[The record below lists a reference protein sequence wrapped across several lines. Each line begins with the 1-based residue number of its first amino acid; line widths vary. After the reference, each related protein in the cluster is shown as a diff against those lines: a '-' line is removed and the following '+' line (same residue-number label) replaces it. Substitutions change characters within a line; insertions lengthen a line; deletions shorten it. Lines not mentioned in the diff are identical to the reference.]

1 MASFINSIMIAL
13 FRKEISGF
21 FSSLTGYI
29 VILVF
34 LLINSLFM
42 WVFPGDLNVLDGGYA
57 NIDTLFIIAPW
68 VFLFLIPAIT
78 MRMFADEKKSGTLE
92 LLLTRP
98 LTDFQIVLAK
108 FMAGLTLVIFS
119 LVPALIY
126 FLSVYLLGN
135 PVGDIDAG
143 AAWGSFIGLFLLAAV
158 YVGIG
163 LFTSSVTDNIIVSFI
178 LAAILSAFMYTG
190 FELLGHISIFQS
202 FASFLVGL
210 GINEHYTSLSR
221 GVIDSRDVIYYL
233 AVVAIFLL
241 ITKTVLNSRRW

>member
-1 MASFINSIMIAL
+1 MIAL

-29 VILVF
+29 VVLVF
-34 LLINSLFM
+34 LLVSSLFM
-42 WVFPGDLNVLDGGYA
+42 WVFPGDLNILDGGYA
-57 NIDTLFIIAPW
+57 NIDTLFMIAPW

-108 FMAGLTLVIFS
+108 FMAGLTLVAFS
-119 LVPALIY
+119 LAPALIY
-126 FLSVYLLGN
+126 FLSVYLLGS
-135 PVGDIDAG
+135 PVGDVDSG
-143 AAWGSFIGLFLLAAV
+143 ATWGSFIGLFFLAAV
-158 YVGIG
+158 YVSIG

-190 FELLGHISIFQS
+190 FELLGHISMFQS
-202 FASFLVGL
+202 FASLLVGL

-221 GVIDSRDVIYYL
+221 GVVDSRDVIYYL

>member
-1 MASFINSIMIAL
+1 MASFNNSIMIAL

-34 LLINSLFM
+34 LLVNSLFM
-42 WVFPGDLNVLDGGYA
+42 WVFPGDLNILDGGYA
-57 NIDTLFIIAPW
+57 NIDTLFVIAPW

-98 LTDFQIVLAK
+98 LSDFQIVFAK
-108 FMAGLTLVIFS
+108 FLAGLTLVIFS

-126 FLSVYLLGN
+126 FLSVYLLGS
-135 PVGDIDAG
+135 PVGDIDTG
-143 AAWGSFIGLFLLAAV
+143 ATWGSFIGLFLLAAV
-158 YVGIG
+158 YVSIG
-163 LFTSSVTDNIIVSFI
+163 LFTSSITDNIIVSFI
-178 LAAILSAFMYTG
+178 LAAIISAFMYTG
-190 FELLGHISIFQS
+190 FELLGNIAVFHSI
-202 FASFLVGL
+202 ASLLVGM

-233 AVVAIFLL
+233 AAVSIFLL